1 MTKAKTEAATI
12 RDVARLAGVS
22 VATVSRYLNKNAP
35 LSPDAETR
43 VQQAMTELNYEP
55 HAMARSLATL
65 KTNAIGLMLNK
76 IEGDFFTP
84 LLEGIENEATQAGY
98 HLLISSSASIG
109 PGRSSPLGPRNT
121 DGLLVFSNAVA
132 EPALRRLSESHFP
145 VVLIHQSPPPDL
157 RIPCVTVENKAA
169 TFKIVSHLIEKH
181 QRRHIVLLR
190 GPDDQEDSHWR
201 ETGYRQALDVH
212 GLPFDPRLVRPGNF
226 EREMAYR
233 SMKEILSEGLTVD
246 GVFAG
251 DDEAALGAI
260 LAIQEAGLK
269 VPDDVAMVGFDD
281 QRISEYI
288 NPPLTTVRA
297 PTEQVG
303 RTATQL
309 LINLIN
315 TGEAQSLTLLPTELI
330 LRRSCGCST

>member
-22 VATVSRYLNKNAP
+22 VATVSRYLNKNTP
-35 LSPDAETR
+35 LSPDAEMR
-43 VQQAMTELNYEP
+43 VQQAMTELDYEP

-65 KTNAIGLMLNK
+65 KTQAIGLMLNK

-84 LLEGIENEATQAGY
+84 MLEGIENEATQAGY

-109 PGRSSPLGPRNT
+109 PGRSTPLGPRNT
-121 DGLLVFSNAVA
+121 DGMLVFSNAVP

-145 VVLIHQSPPPDL
+145 IVLIHQSPPANL
-157 RIPCVTVENKAA
+157 RIPSVTVENKAA
-169 TFKIVSHLIEKH
+169 SFKLVSHLIEQH
-181 QRRHIVLLR
+181 NRQRIVFLR
-190 GPDDQEDSHWR
+190 GPADQEDSQWR
-201 ETGYRQALDVH
+201 ETGYRQALEAH
-212 GLPFDPRLVRPGNF
+212 GLPFDPLLMRQGDF

-233 SMKEILSEGLTVD
+233 SMRQILTEGLGVD

-269 VPDDVAMVGFDD
+269 VPDDMAMVGFDD

-309 LINLIN
+309 LIHLMNKKEVQDLI
-315 TGEAQSLTLLPTELI
+315 LLPTEII